1 MPKWYDHSPVD
12 ISCETDS
19 NMADTLL
26 FIQNLD
32 SDHDDLVTF
41 VKSLGYIVRHS
52 EDVSSAIT
60 LIDDHGLRP
69 NAILV
74 DMPDITEQQ
83 VSMLE
88 SIQES
93 LGVHEWIFLDY
104 NLAEEL
110 ADRLDEISYR
120 TLQQPFTHKK
130 IAVTIKKAMR
140 STLVRRRLADYMRSN
155 DFKSGFDSIAGQS
168 DIIKEHR
175 AMLKQLAKVPLST
188 LMIKGETGTGKGH
201 AASLLH
207 GNGLRQDHA
216 FIEMNCAAMPQELV
230 ESQLFGHEPGAFTG
244 AKGRH
249 RGLLEQA
256 DNGTLFLDEI
266 GEMPLDVQAK
276 LLKAIEQQR
285 FRRVGGEHEINVDVQ
300 FFAASNRDL
309 QQMVVDGEFRED
321 LYHRLNVFEITVP
334 SLRDYKSD
342 LVELVPMVMAEYN
355 AVSGKHVKH
364 VTDKAWSMMMEYD
377 WPGNVRE
384 LRNAIE
390 RSVLMS
396 QGDTLNSCWLNLHN
410 RLLEE
415 QLETDLQKG
424 AALTLA
430 AEKTNNKTSD
440 ISVISDRQLLITIDG
455 DTSLEQ
461 MDQCIIE
468 RALQLCDH
476 NLSQAADLL
485 QTTRETL
492 RYRVQKYGL
501 NEKSRSA

>member
-1 MPKWYDHSPVD
+1 MPKWYDPLSLDCSHG
-12 ISCETDS
+12 T
-19 NMADTLL
+19 NMANTLL
-26 FIQNLD
+26 FIQNPD
-32 SDHDDLVTF
+32 SDHDDLVVF
-41 VKSLGYIVRHS
+41 IKSLDYVVRHT

-74 DMPDITEQQ
+74 DIPDISEQQ

-88 SIQES
+88 SIEES
-93 LGVHEWIFLDY
+93 LGVHEWIFLGY

-130 IAVTIKKAMR
+130 IALTIKKAMR
-140 STLVRRRLADYMRSN
+140 STLVRRRLADHMRSN
-155 DFKSGFDSIAGQS
+155 DLKSGFDSIAGQS
-168 DIIKEHR
+168 DMLKEHR
-175 AMLKQLAKVPLST
+175 SILKQLAKVPLST

-207 GNGLRQDHA
+207 GNGLRQDYS

-276 LLKAIEQQR
+276 LLKAIEEQR

-300 FFAASNRDL
+300 VFAASNRDL
-309 QQMVVDGEFRED
+309 QQMVIDGEFRED

-342 LVELVPMVMAEYN
+342 LVELVPMIMAEYN
-355 AVSGKHVKH
+355 SVSGKHVKH
-364 VTDKAWSMMMEYD
+364 ITDKAWSMMMEYD
-377 WPGNVRE
+377 WPGNIRE

-390 RSVLMS
+390 RSVLMA
-396 QGDTLNSCWLNLHN
+396 QGDTLNSRWLNLHN
-410 RLLEE
+410 TLLEE
-415 QLETDLQKG
+415 QLEP
-424 AALTLA
+424 
-430 AEKTNNKTSD
+430 EKNKDHPSQVENVDGHTPD
-440 ISVISDRQLLITIDG
+440 ISVIGDRQLLITIDG

-461 MDQCIIE
+461 MDQSIIE
-468 RALQLCDH
+468 RALKLCDD
-476 NLSQAADLL
+476 NLSQAAELL

-501 NEKSRSA
+501 DQKPRSA